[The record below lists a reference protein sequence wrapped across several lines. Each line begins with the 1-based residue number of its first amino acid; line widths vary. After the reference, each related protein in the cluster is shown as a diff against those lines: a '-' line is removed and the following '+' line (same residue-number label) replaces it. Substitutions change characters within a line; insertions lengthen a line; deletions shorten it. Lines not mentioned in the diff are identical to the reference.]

1 MSADVR
7 LSALKDWEDE
17 RVLKALS
24 DGNRLAL
31 AELYERYWYPLY
43 RVAFQ
48 KTKSPEIAEELVQDL
63 FVQLWQKRESLAVRR
78 TDQYLFGA
86 LKYSVIDF
94 FRSQIVHEKF
104 QEYQQFFA
112 AQADFS
118 TEDQLAYS
126 DLVGTIETELQ
137 KLPPKTQEVF
147 RLSRFEGQTIP
158 EISQKLDLTD
168 KTVEYH
174 LSKALK
180 LLRSQLRDYSFVWL
194 LMLLTQR

>member
-1 MSADVR
+1 MSADLR
-7 LSALKDWEDE
+7 LSSLKEWDDEQVLRALT
-17 RVLKALS
+17 

-31 AELYERYWYPLY
+31 AELYERYWYALY

-78 TDQYLFGA
+78 VDYYLFGA
-86 LKYSVIDF
+86 LKYSVIDSIKS
-94 FRSQIVHEKF
+94 RIVHEKF

-112 AQADFS
+112 PQADFS
-118 TEDQLAYS
+118 TEDQLSYN
-126 DLVGTIETELQ
+126 DLLGTIETELL

-147 RLSRFEGQTIP
+147 RMSRFEGQTIP
-158 EISQKLDLTD
+158 EISRKLALTD
-168 KTVEYH
+168 KAVEYH

-180 LLRSQLRDYSFVWL
+180 LLRTQLRDYSFVL
-194 LMLLTQR
+194 FLMMVCR

>member
-1 MSADVR
+1 MSEDVR

-17 RVLKALS
+17 RVLRALS

-48 KTKSPEIAEELVQDL
+48 KTKSQEIAEELVQDL
-63 FVQLWQKRESLAVRR
+63 FVQLWQKRASLSVRR

-86 LKYSVIDF
+86 LKYSVIDYI
-94 FRSQIVHEKF
+94 RGQIVHEKF
-104 QEYQQFFA
+104 QEYQQIFTS
-112 AQADFS
+112 QADFS

-126 DLVGTIETELQ
+126 DLVGTIETELR

-180 LLRSQLRDYSFVWL
+180 LLRAQLRDYSFLW
-194 LMLLTQR
+194 LMLLLAER